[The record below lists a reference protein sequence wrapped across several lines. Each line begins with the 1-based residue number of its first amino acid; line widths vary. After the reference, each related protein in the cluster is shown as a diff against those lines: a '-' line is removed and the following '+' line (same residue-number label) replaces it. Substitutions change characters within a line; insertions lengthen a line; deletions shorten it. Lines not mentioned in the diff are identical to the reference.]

1 MLVLHFKLYI
11 IYFEQYKNKKVNL
24 GVIWPYLKS
33 RNKETLTAKSH
44 SEYKWVSLAAFQPLP
59 QKLVP
64 T

>member
-1 MLVLHFKLYI
+1 MFKTFLQKELILNSMLVLHFKLYI

-44 SEYKWVSLAAFQPLP
+44 SEYK
-59 QKLVP
+59 
-64 T
+64 